1 MFSLERRT
9 TQQHFKIQHG
19 SVVVEPTSSVYLYY
33 QFVLPNYLHCQK
45 ENLYT
50 LQKENYVNKK
60 FLHTNKQCKLKMIP
74 QNIDIDNQECGHHL
88 LQRQWIL
95 QVSKLSYTIAR
106 ILDIHSQPC
115 IILVAQKL
123 GLNKQN
129 QSRRKESLL
138 KKKKSSKKK
147 SRLSL
152 SVLKMRL

>member
-1 MFSLERRT
+1 
-9 TQQHFKIQHG
+9 
-19 SVVVEPTSSVYLYY
+19 
-33 QFVLPNYLHCQK
+33 
-45 ENLYT
+45 
-50 LQKENYVNKK
+50 
-60 FLHTNKQCKLKMIP
+60 MIP

-147 SRLSL
+147 VQTVIICFENETVNKHNEVEDVTFEDITQTNRSL
-152 SVLKMRL
+152 ALTGLLRHTVTHSSTKKEPCCMCITPCISVQKPRKVNMKHIKT

>member
-1 MFSLERRT
+1 MGLW
-9 TQQHFKIQHG
+9 QVK
-19 SVVVEPTSSVYLYY
+19 PTSSVYLYY
-33 QFVLPNYLHCQK
+33 QLVLPNHLHCQK

-74 QNIDIDNQECGHHL
+74 QNIVVDNQKCGHHL
-88 LQRQWIL
+88 LQTQWIL

-115 IILVAQKL
+115 IILVAQKP

-129 QSRRKESLL
+129 QSSRRKESLL
-138 KKKKSSKKK
+138 KTSLKKNAQT
-147 SRLSL
+147 
-152 SVLKMRL
+152 VIICLKMRL